1 MNVQSSAFR
10 PATRSEAKPLIGLY
24 AESGCGK
31 TWSALLLARG
41 FVGPNG
47 KIGMIE
53 TEGGRGE
60 ANVGREPVGQYLVRP
75 IRSDFSPQE
84 YGKAITDAEK
94 ENLDA
99 LIIDSAS
106 HEWEGAG
113 GVLAKAA

>member
-1 MNVQSSAFR
+1 MNEQTKTSTFR
-10 PATRSEAKPLIGLY
+10 PATRAEAKPLIGLY
-24 AESGCGK
+24 AESGNGK

-75 IRSDFSPQE
+75 IRGSFSPEE
-84 YGKAITDAEK
+84 YGKAITRRKAR
-94 ENLDA
+94 
-99 LIIDSAS
+99 AS
-106 HEWEGAG
+106 MR
-113 GVLAKAA
+113 